1 LIIDLIH
8 HCAFSDEDIRWQ
20 IIWQDSLLSITFDRI
35 SPTSIV
41 SHHNHTAAASKLS
54 YIDVMRRLS
63 KLGLDIVQYRSVSQ
77 TTELQLLQIVQC
89 RDWIN
94 EDVQQLEPHLRDL
107 SKCRLIREQL
117 EFWNL
122 LLHRSYILSELCRP
136 AIRNQR
142 QGKEQ
147 HKVLTQSI
155 FTLCIDSLANT
166 VEAFLGLQEITKFAM
181 QSWAAVHRS
190 LSSALLLLI
199 LGKPNKSER
208 IRRLVAN
215 LTTVMSE
222 VLSTIEAA
230 EIPAPLTRSVEAL
243 QRLNSI
249 SNGTY
254 QEQTIP
260 ELTTSDNNSNNNNSL
275 FGHSSFDSLY
285 ESNSSS
291 PQTFYFENQE
301 TSPYSVLNSIIW
313 GNVDADFPKAGD
325 SGGASDYF
333 SRSAA
338 FEGQP

>member
-1 LIIDLIH
+1 
-8 HCAFSDEDIRWQ
+8 
-20 IIWQDSLLSITFDRI
+20 
-35 SPTSIV
+35 
-41 SHHNHTAAASKLS
+41 
-54 YIDVMRRLS
+54 MRRLS

-77 TTELQLLQIVQC
+77 TTELQLLQIVQY

-94 EDVQQLEPHLRDL
+94 DDVRQLEPHLRDL

-117 EFWNL
+117 EYWNL

-142 QGKEQ
+142 QGKKQ
-147 HKVLTQSI
+147 HKVLTQSV

-199 LGKPNKSER
+199 LGKPKKSER
-208 IRRLVAN
+208 IRRLVSS
-215 LTTVMSE
+215 LTAVMSE

-249 SNGTY
+249 SNSEN
-254 QEQTIP
+254 QLLNIP
-260 ELTTSDNNSNNNNSL
+260 ALTTPDTNNNSF
-275 FGHSSFDSLY
+275 FGQSSFDSLY

-291 PQTFYFENQE
+291 PQTFYFETQE

-313 GNVDADFPKAGD
+313 GNVDSDLPKAID
-325 SGGASDYF
+325 PASVSDYF
-333 SRSAA
+333 SRSTT
-338 FEGQP
+338 FEGQS